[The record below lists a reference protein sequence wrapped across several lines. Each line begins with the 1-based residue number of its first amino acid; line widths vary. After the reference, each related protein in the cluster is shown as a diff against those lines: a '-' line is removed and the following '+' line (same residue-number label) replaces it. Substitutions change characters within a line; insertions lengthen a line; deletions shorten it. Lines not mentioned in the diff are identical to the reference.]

1 MCIGVKMKTF
11 IALAAVL
18 ACFISPAWGQL
29 DPEIVDEII
38 PEVTSQGESA
48 RLNCTVVNLQSTHV
62 VVWDFLDA
70 KTGGEPITRN
80 EGIFITNPECEE
92 DRKKYEV
99 QKRVVGQ
106 RVTFMLVVNCLKIV
120 NTGRYKCLIQ
130 IPGIA
135 PQNWP
140 SKIGYLT
147 VQVPPTITSK
157 NDAVVQLDTGQTA
170 TLLCTANG
178 IPAPNITWVRSDG
191 SSLPGIKGALLRNE
205 SLTLPN
211 VTKHDRGLY
220 RCVAD
225 NQVRPPDEY
234 LVDVN
239 VFFKPDTVAVQD
251 SVGQAADRQFDAKLE
266 CRVSGFPEPELT
278 WFMEPK
284 NTPDNT
290 RIQLNDN
297 QRYDISKQIA
307 TTVLRT
313 REAFYTLR
321 IKNVVANDFTKYWC
335 VAKNRLG
342 TNDTTLI
349 ELFQTYECQGAN
361 CPSFEAQGA
370 SAVSMSVFLAIAM
383 ATVAKI
389 LV

>member
-1 MCIGVKMKTF
+1 MKPF
-11 IALAAVL
+11 AAFGAVL
-18 ACFISPAWGQL
+18 TCLICTALCQL
-29 DPEIVDEII
+29 PPEIVDEII

-48 RLNCTVVNLQSTHV
+48 RLNCTVVNLAVSHI

-70 KTGGEPITRN
+70 RTGGEPITRN

-92 DRKKYEV
+92 DKRKYEV
-99 QKRVVGQ
+99 QKRVRGQ
-106 RVTFMLVVNCLKIV
+106 RVTFMLVVNCLKII
-120 NTGRYKCLIQ
+120 NTGRYKCLVQ
-130 IPGIA
+130 IPGVS
-135 PQNWP
+135 PSRWP

-157 NDAVVQLDTGQTA
+157 IDAVVQLDAGQSATLTCTA
-170 TLLCTANG
+170 TG
-178 IPAPNITWVRSDG
+178 IPYPNITWVRSDG
-191 SSLPGIKGALLRNE
+191 SSLPGGKQALLRNT
-205 SLTLPN
+205 TLN
-211 VTKHDRGLY
+211 LSNITKDDRGLY

-234 LVDVN
+234 LVAVN

-266 CRVSGFPEPELT
+266 CRVSGFPEPELN
-278 WFMEPK
+278 WYMEPK

-290 RIQLNDN
+290 RIQLKDN

-307 TTVLRT
+307 TTVLRFG
-313 REAFYTLR
+313 ESWYTLR

-335 VAKNRLG
+335 VANNRIG

-370 SAVSMSVFLAIAM
+370 SAVSMSVFLAVAM
-383 ATVAKI
+383 ATVAKL